1 MMCDF
6 SINRSIRKG
15 RENGI
20 ILFFA
25 FSLSAL
31 RVFASLPTF
40 RLKAGGLKTESK
52 MRVRE
57 SLYRPIPLSS
67 ETP

>member
-1 MMCDF
+1 MIGLLYLLLLF
-6 SINRSIRKG
+6 
-15 RENGI
+15 NG
-20 ILFFA
+20 LFFA
-25 FSLSAL
+25 FSFSVL
-31 RVFASLPTF
+31 RVFTSLPTF